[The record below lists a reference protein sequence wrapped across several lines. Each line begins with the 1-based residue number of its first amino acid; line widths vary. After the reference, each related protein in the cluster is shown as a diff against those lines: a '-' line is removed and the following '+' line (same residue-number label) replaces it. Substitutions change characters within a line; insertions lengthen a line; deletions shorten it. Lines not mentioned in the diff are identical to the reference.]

1 MQSTSPNRHLF
12 CLQQVLNLTDAWI
25 IICFLDQQT
34 LRCALCGALLVEE
47 AIIIEPVGLFIL
59 VFGLQSFFLKLKSE
73 GSQDFKTLC

>member
-1 MQSTSPNRHLF
+1 MEVCS
-12 CLQQVLNLTDAWI
+12 
-25 IICFLDQQT
+25 
-34 LRCALCGALLVEE
+34 ALLVEE